1 MKNSSFQ
8 KQISLIKLTDS
19 PNLQGDG
26 WSYYNIKKPAGGYIT
41 YNFTIDGVTF
51 NEQNVASS
59 KILDANTYEVI
70 NYGGS
75 GGVSTNYTNEII
87 INKLGSFRLQV
98 DYRPYGFTAPTG
110 GEVLVQT
117 ILSDVFTL

>member
-1 MKNSSFQ
+1 
-8 KQISLIKLTDS
+8 
-19 PNLQGDG
+19 
-26 WSYYNIKKPAGGYIT
+26 
-41 YNFTIDGVTF
+41 VTF

-98 DYRPYGFTAPTG
+98 DYRPYGFTSPTG

-117 ILSDVFTL
+117 ILSNVFTL